1 MAVTAPAPPSRAV
14 PAVPRSRRYGADNV
28 SARRMWTRVVVG
40 ALIAL
45 VFLTPYLIMLVGSLK
60 TRPEI
65 LSVPPEYLPQDG
77 LQFGNYSSM
86 WATPETPLTYNL
98 LSTIIIAVF
107 ATLLVL
113 LVATPAAYYTARFRF
128 PGRLIFLF
136 LVIVTQ
142 MLQPAVLTAGLFRQ
156 MLWLDLN
163 DTWVAMILINAAFNL
178 SFALWIMHSF
188 FAAIPQEID
197 EAAQIDGAGRLKVL
211 LRINLP
217 LVWPGIVTAVIF
229 TFVSS
234 WNEFAAS
241 LVIMSTAENQPL
253 SVALTKFIGQYATS
267 WQYVFG
273 VSIVAIVPVIILF
286 AVIEKRLIGGL
297 TAGAV
302 K

>member
-1 MAVTAPAPPSRAV
+1 VSAPVKATPTPPQQARA
-14 PAVPRSRRYGADNV
+14 RKYGADGV
-28 SARRMWTRVVVG
+28 SGRRMGLRIAVG
-40 ALIAL
+40 VAVAV
-45 VFLTPYLIMLVGSLK
+45 VFLTPYLIMLIGSLK

-65 LSVPPEYLPQDG
+65 LSVPPRYFPQGG
-77 LQFGNYSSM
+77 LQLGNYASM
-86 WATPETPLTYNL
+86 WSTPETPLPFNL
-98 LSTIIIAVF
+98 VSTLIISIF

-128 PGRLIFLF
+128 PGKLAFLF

-156 MLWLDLN
+156 MLVLDLN
-163 DTWVAMILINAAFNL
+163 DTWLAMILINAAFNL

-188 FAAIPQEID
+188 FAGIPKEID
-197 EAAQIDGAGRLKVL
+197 EAAQLDGAGRLKVL
-211 LRINLP
+211 FSVNLP
-217 LVWPGIVTAVIF
+217 LVWPGIVTAIIF

-273 VSIVAIVPVIILF
+273 ISIVAIVPVIILF
-286 AVIEKRLIGGL
+286 ALIEKRLIGGL

>member
-1 MAVTAPAPPSRAV
+1 MAVVAPQTVSARPPAE
-14 PAVPRSRRYGADNV
+14 RRVKKYGADGV
-28 SARRMWTRVVVG
+28 SGRRMAGRIVVG
-40 ALIAL
+40 VIIAILFL
-45 VFLTPYLIMLVGSLK
+45 VPYLIMLVGSLK
-60 TRPEI
+60 TRSEI
-65 LSVPPEYLPQDG
+65 LGVPPHYFPQDG
-77 LQFGNYSSM
+77 LQFSNYLTM
-86 WATPETPLTYNL
+86 WSTPETPLTYNL
-98 LSTIIIAVF
+98 ISTVIIAVF

-113 LVATPAAYYTARFRF
+113 LVATPAAYYTARFNF
-128 PGRLIFLF
+128 PGKLAFLF

-156 MLWLDLN
+156 MLVLDINNTWL
-163 DTWVAMILINAAFNL
+163 AMILINTAFNL

-188 FAAIPQEID
+188 FAGIPKEVD
-197 EAAQIDGAGRLKVL
+197 EAAQLDGAGRLAVL
-211 LRINLP
+211 FRINLP
-217 LVWPGIVTAVIF
+217 LVWPGIVTAIIF
-229 TFVSS
+229 TFVAS

-273 VSIVAIVPVIILF
+273 VSIVAIIPVIILF
-286 AVIEKRLIGGL
+286 GLIEKRLIGGL

>member
-1 MAVTAPAPPSRAV
+1 MSVSAPAKAAIPPVRQDRARKYG
-14 PAVPRSRRYGADNV
+14 PDGISGRRLGLRIAVG
-28 SARRMWTRVVVG
+28 VVVV
-40 ALIAL
+40 I

-65 LSVPPEYLPQDG
+65 LRVPPRYFPQDG
-77 LQFGNYSSM
+77 LQLGNYVSM
-86 WATPETPLTYNL
+86 WSTPETPLPYNL
-98 LSTIIIAVF
+98 ISTLIISIF

-128 PGRLIFLF
+128 PGKIAFLF

-156 MLWLDLN
+156 MLVLDIN
-163 DTWVAMILINAAFNL
+163 DTWLAMILINAAFNL

-188 FAAIPQEID
+188 FAGIPKEID
-197 EAAQIDGAGRLKVL
+197 EAAQLDGAGRLKVL
-211 LRINLP
+211 FTVNLP
-217 LVWPGIVTAVIF
+217 LVWPGIVTAIIF

-273 VSIVAIVPVIILF
+273 ISIVAIIPVIILF
-286 AVIEKRLIGGL
+286 ALIEKRLIGGL